1 MTAVKPVFTDTY
13 LKFTNQYF
21 HSIVEEEDELKIPE
35 KVIRCIWNDQLF
47 KHPNLE
53 TPDGENLEVIFPG
66 YWNFGPGPDFK
77 SAAIIINGK
86 LYEGDVELHVYG
98 SDWKSHKHSE
108 NSDYDNVI
116 LHVFMWENR
125 RKNIT
130 PPSTNETKSSPR
142 VAGEYIY
149 ELEIKNFLKKGILK
163 LNDELDFENYPVLN
177 KFNYGL
183 CHKPLAG
190 LSKIKLES
198 LLNAAGDARI
208 HTKMN
213 RYHDKVITAGYEQTF
228 YEGLAG
234 ALGYPNNKKPFQE
247 LAEKLPLSTIQ
258 EILLAAP
265 EEDNSLLVQAMLF
278 GASGLIEVKSVNLE
292 SLSPADKTYFEQLQR
307 LWKQYKGIILEHP
320 LPFKQW
326 TFGGMRPANFPYR
339 RIAGL
344 SDLILQHISNGIF
357 SDFLKFLQSSIL
369 ISGDKGYNQPSRK
382 TFDYF
387 CVEANGYWSR
397 HYTPGG
403 KELSNPQQLIGHD
416 RSREITVN
424 ICIPLGT
431 IYARA
436 SKSVQ
441 LETALGLLFQVE
453 KKPTDNKLLRFMKHY
468 LLGNKKDMVDLLNND
483 KKTQGMMQVY
493 QDFCTKNE
501 NNCLRCQFPGV
512 VEKYFS

>member
-21 HSIVEEEDELKIPE
+21 NSTVEEEDELKIPE

-47 KHPNLE
+47 KQSSLE
-53 TPDGENLEVIFPG
+53 SPEGENLEVIFPG

-77 SAAIIINGK
+77 SAAIKINGK

-116 LHVFMWENR
+116 LHVFMWKNR
-125 RKNIT
+125 RKHLT
-130 PPSTNETKSSPR
+130 STSPKKTKSSPR
-142 VAGEYIY
+142 IAGKYIV
-149 ELEIKNFLKKGILK
+149 ELEIKNYLKKGILK
-163 LNDELDFENYPVLN
+163 LNNELDFDNYPILN

-183 CHKPLAG
+183 CHKPLAN
-190 LSKIKLES
+190 LSKTKLEN
-198 LLNAAGDARI
+198 LLNAAGDARV
-208 HTKMN
+208 HTKMD

-247 LAEKLPLSTIQ
+247 LAEILPLSTIH
-258 EILLAAP
+258 EVISEVP
-265 EEDNSLLVQAMLF
+265 EEDKFLTIQAMLM
-278 GASGLIEVKSVNLE
+278 GSAGLIDFKAVNLE
-292 SLSPADKTYFEQLQR
+292 SLAPKDKTYFDKMQTIWERYKEIISGSPLSEKS
-307 LWKQYKGIILEHP
+307 WK
-320 LPFKQW
+320 
-326 TFGGMRPANFPYR
+326 FGGMRPANYPYR

-344 SDLILQHISNGIF
+344 SNLILEHSYHGIF
-357 SDFLKFLQSSIL
+357 ADFLKFLQSAIL
-369 ISGDKGYNQPSRK
+369 ISDDKGYNQPTK
-382 TFDYF
+382 NTFDFF
-387 CVEANGYWSR
+387 CVGAKGYWSQ

-403 KELSNPQQLIGHD
+403 KALTKPQKLIGSD

-424 ICIPLGT
+424 ICIPLGI

-436 SKSVQ
+436 SRSVP
-441 LETALGLLFQVE
+441 LETALGLLFKAE
-453 KKPTDNKLLRFMKHY
+453 KKPTDNRLLRFMKHY
-468 LLGNKKDMVDLLNND
+468 LLGNKTNMVDLLNND

-501 NNCLRCQFPGV
+501 NNCLRCHFPGV

>member
-13 LKFTNQYF
+13 LRFTNQYF
-21 HSIVEEEDELKIPE
+21 SSTVEEEDELKIPE

-47 KHPNLE
+47 K
-53 TPDGENLEVIFPG
+53 TPHLKTPEDENLEVIFPG

-77 SAAIIINGK
+77 SAAIKINGK

-116 LHVFMWENR
+116 LHVFMWKSR
-125 RKNIT
+125 RKNI
-130 PPSTNETKSSPR
+130 PDKPTNESKPNHK

-149 ELEIKNFLKKGILK
+149 ELEVKSFLKKGILK
-163 LNDELDFENYPVLN
+163 LNDELDFDNYPILN

-183 CHKPLAG
+183 CHKPLG
-190 LSKIKLES
+190 NLSKTKLEN

-208 HTKMN
+208 HTKMD
-213 RYHDKVITAGYEQTF
+213 RYHDKIITAGYEQTF

-247 LAEKLPLSTIQ
+247 LAEILPLSTIQ
-258 EILLAAP
+258 RTISEVPDGEKPLII
-265 EEDNSLLVQAMLF
+265 QAMLF
-278 GASGLIEVKSVNLE
+278 GSAGLIEPKSVNLE
-292 SLSPADKTYFEQLQR
+292 LLLPEDRSYFEKIKT
-307 LWKQYKGIILEHP
+307 LWKRYKGYIQKSP
-320 LPFKQW
+320 LSEKQW

-344 SDLILQHISNGIF
+344 SNLILRHSSQGIF
-357 SDFLKFLQSSIL
+357 SDFLKFIKSAIL
-369 ISGDKGYNQPSRK
+369 ISDDKGYNQPTK
-382 TFDYF
+382 KMFDFF
-387 CVEANGYWSR
+387 CVEAKGYWGR

-403 KELSNPQQLIGHD
+403 KELKNPLKLIGND

-424 ICIPLGT
+424 ICIPLGI

-436 SKSVQ
+436 SRSVPM
-441 LETALGLLFQVE
+441 ETALGLLFKAE
-453 KKPTDNKLLRFMKHY
+453 KKPTDNKMLRFMKHY
-468 LLGNKKDMVDLLNND
+468 LLGNKKNMVDLLNND